1 MEKEDQD
8 SSMHYRHLLVMALA
22 HLPFMYIIMFVMVDR
37 FSHVYNNLNT
47 LYMAVMMVAPM
58 VALMPLMMKGMYPD
72 RKKNVIVY
80 VSSLVVLLIFYFFVR
95 EQVLIGDKQFLRSM
109 IPHHSG
115 AILMC
120 EESSLQDEEIKNL
133 CATIIEGQKREVE
146 QMQKILER
154 I

>member
-1 MEKEDQD
+1 
-8 SSMHYRHLLVMALA
+8 
-22 HLPFMYIIMFVMVDR
+22 
-37 FSHVYNNLNT
+37 
-47 LYMAVMMVAPM
+47 MAVMMAAPM
-58 VALMPLMMKGMYPD
+58 IALMPLMMRGMYPD
-72 RKKNVIVY
+72 RKKNLIVY
-80 VSSLVVLLIFYFFVR
+80 ISSLALLLVFYFAVR

-120 EESSLQDEEIKNL
+120 EEASLQDQEIKSL
-133 CATIIEGQKREVE
+133 CAAIIEGQKREVE